1 MPGRDWLQRGT
12 ELDTLSWYEEAACLG
27 QPSEVFFPVHAADDW
42 RAKQVCAGCPVR
54 RECLQHALS
63 KPEDFGV
70 WGGLNEAERVSRA
83 RAATP
88 TRGSVPLELVT
99 YTTNARSTG
108 STCSAGRT
116 ATGWG
121 VFCQTHKATAD
132 APNRTA
138 AEYAV
143 SRPEE
148 WCPKCGQMA

>member
-1 MPGRDWLQRGT
+1 MNWQDK
-12 ELDTLSWYEEAACLG
+12 AACKSY
-27 QPSEVFFPVHAADDW
+27 PPHIFFPAEAKNDV
-42 RAKQVCAGCPVR
+42 RAKQVCASCLVR
-54 RECLQHALS
+54 PECLQYALAR
-63 KPEDFGV
+63 PEEYGV
-70 WGGLNEAERVSRA
+70 WGGLNEAERVSRS

-88 TRGSVPLELVT
+88 TRGSTPLELVT

-116 ATGWG
+116 AIGWG
-121 VFCQTHKATAD
+121 VLCQTHQTTAD

-148 WCPKCGQMA
+148 WCPGCRR

>member
-1 MPGRDWLQRGT
+1 MNWL
-12 ELDTLSWYEEAACLG
+12 EDAACR
-27 QPSEVFFPVHAADDW
+27 PYPPHVFYPVTAGGDFV
-42 RAKQVCAGCPVR
+42 AKTVCARCPVR
-54 RECLQHALS
+54 RECLEYALQR
-63 KPEDFGV
+63 PEEHGV
-70 WGGLNEAERVSRA
+70 WGGLNEQERVARA

-88 TRGSVPLELVT
+88 TRGSTPLVLVT

-121 VFCQTHKATAD
+121 VICDTHQATAD

-148 WCPKCGQMA
+148 WCAQCGVTYS